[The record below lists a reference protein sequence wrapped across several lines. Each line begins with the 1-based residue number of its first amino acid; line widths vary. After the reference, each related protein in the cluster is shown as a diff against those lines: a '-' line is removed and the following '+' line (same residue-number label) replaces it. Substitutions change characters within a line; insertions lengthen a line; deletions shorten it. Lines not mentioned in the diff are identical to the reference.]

1 MRNEG
6 DMGSRGDEGLTTRR
20 EGASAKT
27 VIAIAAAVLVG
38 IFALQNLEDADVNFL
53 LWDSAV
59 PVSVVIAISAGL
71 GFVVGW
77 LLGRA
82 SGKRRA
88 IEKIVD

>member
-1 MRNEG
+1 MRNED
-6 DMGSRGDEGLTTRR
+6 DMGSRDDEGWTTKK
-20 EGASAKT
+20 EGTSAKT
-27 VIAIAAAVLVG
+27 VIAIAAAVLVE
-38 IFALQNLEDADVNFL
+38 IFALQNLADADVNFL
-53 LWDSAV
+53 LWDSAL

-77 LLGRA
+77 LLGRS